1 MGILDWTMKDTGYA
15 VVAIKTTGLT
25 HGYDRIC
32 EISVALAVPG
42 QPIRLVLDTLV
53 NPERPI
59 AGGEL
64 HGIKQHQVTINAPVF
79 KEVALDLLRALQ
91 GRVLVGH
98 NLRFTLRFLTAEF
111 DELGLKLE
119 TPYIDTMNLTAVLAS
134 QPPRPLVEACE
145 AFDIEARLDPTSAA
159 AALDTALLLR
169 ALLAKLN
176 DMGLQTFG
184 RLQGKKR
191 HAFQR
196 SFEIDPLPKGY
207 TYDLPESVA
216 RISRHERGVEG
227 VPNIALA
234 VYWDALLVALD
245 DLEITDQEQAHLA
258 KLREDLELGADDV
271 AMLHARAFSGSLV
284 AMIHTGVCS
293 AEDQRHLASLHACL
307 TRLGWAPG
315 NAPLASAIPAATKP
329 GAPTA

>member
-1 MGILDWTMKDTGYA
+1 MAILDWTLKDTGYA

-32 EISVALAVPG
+32 EISVALAAPG

-111 DELGLKLE
+111 EELGLLLE
-119 TPYIDTMNLTAVLAS
+119 TPYIDTMNLTALLTSS
-134 QPPRPLVEACE
+134 QPKPLVEACE
-145 AFDIEARLDPTSAA
+145 SFEIEARLDPTSAA

-169 ALLAKLN
+169 ALLGKIS

-184 RLQGKKR
+184 RLAGKKR

-196 SFEIDPLPKGY
+196 SFELDPMPKGY

-234 VYWDALLVALD
+234 VYWDALMVALD
-245 DLEITDQEQAHLA
+245 DLEITDQELAHIA
-258 KLREDLELGADDV
+258 KLREELELSTDEV
-271 AMLHARAFSGSLV
+271 AMLHARAFSGALV

-293 AEDQRHLASLHACL
+293 PEDQKSLATLHGCL

-315 NAPLASAIPAATKP
+315 DPPIAKAAPKDDAPSA
-329 GAPTA
+329 